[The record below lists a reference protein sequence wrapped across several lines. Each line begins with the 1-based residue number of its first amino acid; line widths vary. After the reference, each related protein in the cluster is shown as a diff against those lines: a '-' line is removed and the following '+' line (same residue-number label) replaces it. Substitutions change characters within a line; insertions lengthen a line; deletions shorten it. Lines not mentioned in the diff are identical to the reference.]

1 MEIATRGSND
11 ELAGAYRPN
20 FIAMPRPDSPP
31 RGRKSARSEA
41 RSAIRNENA
50 T

>member
-20 FIAMPRPDSPP
+20 IIAMPRPVSPP
-31 RGRKSARSEA
+31 RAQNGPSEA
-41 RSAIRNENA
+41 KYAIRNENA